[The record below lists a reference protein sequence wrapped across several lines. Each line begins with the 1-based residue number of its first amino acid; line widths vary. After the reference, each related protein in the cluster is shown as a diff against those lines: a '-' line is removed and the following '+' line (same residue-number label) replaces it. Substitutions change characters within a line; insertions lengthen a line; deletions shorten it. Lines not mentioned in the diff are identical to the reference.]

1 LSYILFANYLQ
12 QRFSTMPKSKREGP
26 MCTAKGF
33 LAVQENFGHVAE
45 CNCGTLHVTFGPVSY
60 ALDSEALRRLHEL
73 LGAAIQRLDSAPD
86 KLSQPKPILPHF
98 SHLAMRRVMKI
109 KH

>member
-1 LSYILFANYLQ
+1 MSLGQCTQDQIISFELGQATYAASITKQFLSVSSSY
-12 QRFSTMPKSKREGP
+12 
-26 MCTAKGF
+26 
-33 LAVQENFGHVAE
+33 VAE